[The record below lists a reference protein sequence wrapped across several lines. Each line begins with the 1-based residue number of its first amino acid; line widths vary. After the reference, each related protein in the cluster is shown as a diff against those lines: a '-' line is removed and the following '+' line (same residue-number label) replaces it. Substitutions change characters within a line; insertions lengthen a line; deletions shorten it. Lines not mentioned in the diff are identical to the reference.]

1 MFFHQSHIPSA
12 LLNRPAL
19 ISLQLLLLVESVPSS
34 LEFLDNDFAE
44 ISEVV

>member
-12 LLNRPAL
+12 LLNKPVL
-19 ISLQLLLLVESVPSS
+19 NSLQLLLLIEFVPRS
-34 LEFLDNDFAE
+34 LEFFDNDFAE